1 MARSNQAVRAVRI
14 AAMSVAFTLLWA
26 GGDPLVAAAFQSP
39 SRGLILPTA
48 VVVVLFAAVC
58 TFVAWS
64 LRLAAARI
72 PRHTGEGA

>member
-1 MARSNQAVRAVRI
+1 MARSNQTVRVTRI

-26 GGDPLVAAAFQSP
+26 GGNPLVAAAFQGP

-64 LRLAAARI
+64 LRFAAARI
-72 PRHTGEGA
+72 PRNTEEGA